1 MTQHV
6 LIPKPRRISRQ
17 GAPSFG
23 DVPLRPFEATPE
35 RLVLSSDEHSHL
47 QPSTPINWLGGN
59 FNHDRLGR
67 GELRLYE
74 TTTPGEIHIEADVR
88 QADGPSVHLDANVR
102 ESGSPAP
109 SLATTP
115 HRSTSAS
122 SAASS
127 PRRDPRSVHSHNQ
140 PPGWL
145 TRYRQSVCLRSR

>member
-6 LIPKPRRISRQ
+6 LDPETAADLPP
-17 GAPSFG
+17 GVAPSFG

-74 TTTPGEIHIEADVR
+74 TTPPGAIHLGADVR
-88 QADGPSVHLDANVR
+88 QADGPAVHLDANVR
-102 ESGSPAP
+102 ESWVSRTVSSDDTAP
-109 SLATTP
+109 VNVRIVRGLFTLAEIP
-115 HRSTSAS
+115 GQSTVTIS
-122 SAASS
+122 
-127 PRRDPRSVHSHNQ
+127 RRA
-140 PPGWL
+140 G
-145 TRYRQSVCLRSR
+145 

>member
-6 LIPKPRRISRQ
+6 LDPETAADLPP
-17 GAPSFG
+17 GVAPSFG

-102 ESGSPAP
+102 ESWVSRTVSSDDSGSGCTRAM
-109 SLATTP
+109 
-115 HRSTSAS
+115 RS
-122 SAASS
+122 SAA
-127 PRRDPRSVHSHNQ
+127 
-140 PPGWL
+140 L
-145 TRYRQSVCLRSR
+145 A